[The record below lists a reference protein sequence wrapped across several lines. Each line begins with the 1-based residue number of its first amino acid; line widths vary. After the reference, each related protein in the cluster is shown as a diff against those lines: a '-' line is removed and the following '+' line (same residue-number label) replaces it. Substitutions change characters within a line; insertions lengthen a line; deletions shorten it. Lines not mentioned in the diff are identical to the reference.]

1 MIWYLGASPAST
13 LGSLKI
19 IPLKI
24 FEDYAN
30 DCRLQEFTER
40 GGDTKPASWRFP
52 MVIFRVSFKMICA
65 PLPPAVPFISREV
78 RRGLPGPG
86 GTRGAAAP
94 GARTRLRRR

>member
-30 DCRLQEFTER
+30 DCRLQEFIARGEKQNRPR
-40 GGDTKPASWRFP
+40 GGFP
-52 MVIFRVSFKMICA
+52 W
-65 PLPPAVPFISREV
+65 
-78 RRGLPGPG
+78 
-86 GTRGAAAP
+86 
-94 GARTRLRRR
+94 